1 MHAKKKKLAS
11 FDWPFNHEIN
21 LLERWRVLSGFFY
34 LRTCIL
40 SLSFF
45 CLWFLQESVEA
56 LPSSESMSFP
66 AGLPCLHGLH
76 DLPVLPYGLLAAH
89 NHLLQ
94 HPHVT
99 AGTQTSHSNTNEQS
113 LSQHID
119 TPVVSSFVNRWSGIV
134 VNISWFLWWLGMHNI
149 HY

>member
-1 MHAKKKKLAS
+1 MQRNACKKCAS
-11 FDWPFNHEIN
+11 FDWSFNQEIN
-21 LLERWRVLSGFFY
+21 VRTLKSTVWVDMCAFLSEDLY
-34 LRTCIL
+34 VEP
-40 SLSFF
+40 FF

-99 AGTQTSHSNTNEQS
+99 AGTQTLHNNTNEQS
-113 LSQHID
+113 LSQHIY
-119 TPVVSSFVNRWSGIV
+119 TPAVSSFVSSLYDYIT
-134 VNISWFLWWLGMHNI
+134 NIILW
-149 HY
+149 